1 MTGDILDPAFSGKLF
16 DALGSRRIQVL
27 AHAGGVAP
35 SRKDGHH
42 IFETNFTATRK
53 LVETFTPRMEEG
65 GVIVLIASLEGTFIK
80 NMIVDFGAKRHA
92 KGSWS
97 PTVWLLSKTQYTSYA
112 VSKRCIQL
120 YVKQKAAELAPL
132 GVRIVSVSPG
142 LVDSGETEK
151 HDEESP
157 RAQVLGHAP
166 MNRLGRPDEIA
177 PVVVFLASPGAT
189 YITGTDI
196 AVDGGLASQRWKATR
211 NTASSLVTSPLHK
224 LQQKN
229 AERTRIAHAEAQNP
243 DSKASPAD
251 GHEEGVTE
259 SVAPQS
265 SIRRTSGALGTI
277 RSRLSQFQ
285 REGFGSFAATQTTTN
300 GQEKKP
306 VEAALEKGV
315 AAEADKASAV
325 PDTAQGDTDQA
336 EATASVAA
344 KKATEAATTETATA
358 GAAAPETTSPEGAAA
373 KTDGVAAGG
382 QADATTTNGPATQ
395 EGSQGLKSAFG
406 SIRVRLNKVQQDS
419 AARAKAA
426 YESAAANG
434 EQSSTGLKS
443 VVGSVRA
450 KLDKIQQDS
459 VGRLKEAQAGSATNE
474 SGGTSGG
481 QGLRSSVG
489 TLRSK
494 MKQLQEKNA
503 AKAKAAS
510 PPAPKDTSTGIFVSN
525 PEPIPAAE
533 PTPAA
538 EAPPTENVSVKAG

>member
-1 MTGDILDPAFSGKLF
+1 MTGDILDPAFAGKLF

-53 LVETFTPRMEEG
+53 LVETFTPRMEAG
-65 GVIVLIASLEGTFIK
+65 GVIILIASLGGTFIK

-112 VSKRCIQL
+112 VSKRCVQL
-120 YVKQKAAELAPL
+120 YVKQQAAELAPL

-142 LVDSGETEK
+142 LVESGETVTN
-151 HDEESP
+151 DEDST
-157 RAQVLGHAP
+157 RATFLGHAP
-166 MNRLGRPDEIA
+166 MNRFGRPDEIA

-196 AVDGGLASQRWKATR
+196 AVDGGLASQRWKVTR
-211 NTASSLVTSPLHK
+211 DTASSLVTSPLYK
-224 LQQKN
+224 LQKKN
-229 AERTRIAHAEAQNP
+229 AERTRMAHAEAQNP
-243 DSKASPAD
+243 GSKVSPGE
-251 GHEEGVTE
+251 GHEEGLAE
-259 SVAPQS
+259 GAAPES
-265 SIRRTSGALGTI
+265 SIRRASGAFGTL
-277 RSRLSQFQ
+277 RKRLSQVQ
-285 REGFGSFAATQTTTN
+285 KEGFGSFAAAQTTI

-306 VEAALEKGV
+306 DETAPAEGV
-315 AAEADKASAV
+315 VAQSENPPAV
-325 PDTAQGDTDQA
+325 PEPAQGDSSQA
-336 EATASVAA
+336 EATASDAA
-344 KKATEAATTETATA
+344 NAATETITAETATA
-358 GAAAPETTSPEGAAA
+358 ETAAAVEGGAA
-373 KTDGVAAGG
+373 KTDGVAAAAGA
-382 QADATTTNGPATQ
+382 QADAATTNGPTTQ
-395 EGSQGLKSAFG
+395 EGSQGLIG

-434 EQSSTGLKS
+434 EQSSAGLKS

-450 KLDKIQQDS
+450 KLDKIQQES
-459 VGRLKEAQAGSATNE
+459 VERLKEAQAGSATKE
-474 SGGTSGG
+474 GGEASGSGG

-503 AKAKAAS
+503 TKAKSAS
-510 PPAPKDTSTGIFVSN
+510 PSAPKNTSTGIFISN

-533 PTPAA
+533 
-538 EAPPTENVSVKAG
+538 APPTDATVKAE